1 MLPGNHDLNQQST
14 DESISCYMDEYGY
27 DCFCFHLNNSC
38 FIGLNTPIIFANRE
52 EKEKKQLV
60 WLEKNLENFRNVII
74 VSFWTLSFLCERA

>member
-52 EKEKKQLV
+52 EKEKKTTGLV
-60 WLEKNLENFRNVII
+60 GEKSRE
-74 VSFWTLSFLCERA
+74 LSEM

>member
-52 EKEKKQLV
+52 EKEKNNWSGWRKSR
-60 WLEKNLENFRNVII
+60 E
-74 VSFWTLSFLCERA
+74 LSEM